1 MTYDL
6 RQLRLQGLL
15 QRIPGTHRYE
25 ITALGKRVSLFFTKL
40 NARVIR
46 AGTLATL
53 RRLPQSPESSYR
65 QRLQQLNHALEQLH
79 YRGQARCMKPPYP
92 SAKIFRPQES

>member
-6 RQLRLQGLL
+6 RRLRLHGLL

-46 AGTLATL
+46 
-53 RRLPQSPESSYR
+53 PELSHLFDGCPKAPNR
-65 QRLQQLNHALEQLH
+65 PITNALQQLNHAFEQLH
-79 YRGQARCMKPPYP
+79 CGGQTRRMKPDP
-92 SAKIFRPQES
+92 SEKIFRPQES